1 MVYTN
6 HYSTQ
11 KRKRKEKQGDIIM
24 HNKNSFITTIQGIRN
39 MLNECEL
46 MCNTALRL
54 YENKEF
60 VNEHK
65 ITIANTTNV
74 CRMFGQLMYFPYSF
88 ARIKN
93 RVSDDIYYALN
104 AGNYGTIM
112 GALYSWRFAL
122 PLSGIFTP
130 CTNELSVDSFGKPVI
145 YDGSFDVHGRKRV
158 NPVNPAN
165 LERLEYFFKEN
176 ELMMRNFIYPSMVT
190 EKEIVNSAK
199 VLYKKYGVVADKD
212 TASAYACVL
221 GNNNAALLVTMMQ

>member
-1 MVYTN
+1 MGRRRN
-6 HYSTQ
+6 QS
-11 KRKRKEKQGDIIM
+11 
-24 HNKNSFITTIQGIRN
+24 KNTMFLLLFLVILGIGIAYAVLTETLTIN
-39 MLNECEL
+39 
-46 MCNTALRL
+46 NTVSYDAMKWDVGFTAV
-54 YENKEF
+54 EDF
-60 VNEHK
+60 
-65 ITIANTTNV
+65 
-74 CRMFGQLMYFPYSF
+74 
-88 ARIKN
+88 
-93 RVSDDIYYALN
+93 SDDIYYALN

-145 YDGSFDVHGRKRV
+145 YDGSFDVHGRKRM
-158 NPVNPAN
+158 NPLNPAN

-190 EKEIVNSAK
+190 EKEIVDSAK

-221 GNNNAALLVTMMQ
+221 GNNDVESDGEAAVVLLSNNHPSYSNEFCKTVLSTYQPLLYLVFCL